1 MPKREKQHEEEAPKE
16 STTKYEGGQGSKTRE
31 TQHSKRGPEAVDAA
45 ATKPKHDHETTHA
58 GGARLEEGRQ
68 QHDEAE
74 KNSESNRED
83 EQARPDGLA
92 VTPDRVGHG
101 GSHKKKNG

>member
-1 MPKREKQHEEEAPKE
+1 MPKN
-16 STTKYEGGQGSKTRE
+16 EGGQGSKTQE
-31 TQHSKRGPEAVDAA
+31 TQHSKRGAENSDAA

-83 EQARPDGLA
+83 EDARADRLEA
-92 VTPDRVGHG
+92 TPDRVGKG